1 MQRCSSFRLAVF
13 ILACAIIPMSA
24 QTLQGSR
31 GAVDRITQPVNNE
44 VAVLLAGNV
53 HPLARPEFD
62 QGSAPRN
69 HRMER
74 MVLVLAPD
82 AAQERALEALFAAQQ
97 DPQSPL
103 YRRWLTP
110 EDFGKSFG
118 ISERDLD
125 QVVTWLSRHGFEV
138 EPVAAGRREIIF
150 SGTAEDNLA
159 SSGGDRFHFEAMPG
173 KPSHYLV
180 EITFRDSERFPKVFR
195 RQPAAIEWRLR
206 ILLGGEQRF
215 QGPLLRGIRSENQHH
230 PLHAMVARRRTLVKL
245 RPRQGMN
252 VPRQEH
258 RDFVIHR
265 LRDPIHSAPRA
276 LKRLGGHRD
285 DGTGQDEDG
294 ESK

>member
-1 MQRCSSFRLAVF
+1 MQRCSSFPLAVF
-13 ILACAIIPMSA
+13 FLACAIIPMSA

-31 GAVDRITQPVNNE
+31 GAVDRITQPVDSE

-62 QGSAPRN
+62 QGSAARN

-82 AAQERALEALFAAQQ
+82 AAQELALEALLAAQQ

-138 EPVAAGRREIIF
+138 EPVAAGRRQIVF
-150 SGTAEDNLA
+150 SGTAAQVEA
-159 SSGGDRFHFEAMPG
+159 AFHT
-173 KPSHYLV
+173 
-180 EITFRDSERFPKVFR
+180 EIHQYNVQEEKHVANATNPRI
-195 RQPAAIEWRLR
+195 PAALAPVVSGVASMHDFHSR
-206 ILLGGEQRF
+206 
-215 QGPLLRGIRSENQHH
+215 
-230 PLHAMVARRRTLVKL
+230 PLHQGLEPL
-245 RPRQGMN
+245 R
-252 VPRQEH
+252 
-258 RDFVIHR
+258 
-265 LRDPIHSAPRA
+265 
-276 LKRLGGHRD
+276 
-285 DGTGQDEDG
+285 
-294 ESK
+294 